1 MKRFFITLFCLL
13 SITVLAEK
21 KLDGCFG
28 QTFGKIKV
36 PTNNSRNEQHFDK
49 SIKYFYV
56 PPKKF
61 MGFQKFFYLLTPK
74 SKKVYCI
81 IAEWDVE
88 EDDNVREK
96 YNNIVAVLENHFKMR
111 GKKES
116 SFDHGWTTFTFD
128 NAKIIVRYID
138 GFDYGLIVFEATS
151 TEYEKL
157 NEKEKRQRAILETD
171 TSGLL

>member
-1 MKRFFITLFCLL
+1 MKRFFIFLFCLL
-13 SITVLAEK
+13 SITAWAEK
-21 KLDGCFG
+21 KLDGLFG

-36 PTNNSRNEQHFDK
+36 PTNNSRNEQHYDK

-74 SKKVYCI
+74 SKKIYCI
-81 IAEWDVE
+81 IAEWTVSENESVE
-88 EDDNVREK
+88 DNF
-96 YNNIVAVLENHFKMR
+96 NNLIAVLENHFKIRSKTPDFTFVNDRKILRFENAEIEVVCHDSIRR
-111 GKKES
+111 GK
-116 SFDHGWTTFTFD
+116 
-128 NAKIIVRYID
+128 II
-138 GFDYGLIVFEATS
+138 LEATS

-171 TSGLL
+171 TSGL